1 MEQKLINID
10 IAANNSKCN
19 EKCQSAMALS
29 TEFERMYK
37 AKIAKTFKKHL
48 KFYDDIVD
56 AAAYTARDFGIEQG
70 TEGMQYLL
78 DYIYNRTGVSVCY
91 WNDKLFISGE
101 HFVDF
106 ILGDIMRLIDDVVA
120 KSNYPKGMF
129 DGENTLS
136 VKESIA
142 KELFLAEYHENSIY

>member
-10 IAANNSKCN
+10 IASNNSKCN

-29 TEFERMYK
+29 TEFARMYK
-37 AKIAKTFKKHL
+37 AKIAKTFKKYL

-56 AAAYTARDFGIEQG
+56 AAACTARDFGIEQG